1 MFQLQ
6 ISRYLFRKTKIN
18 LKVTMFG
25 SLMKWSHCYLLR
37 IWHFSTLWYFVIYK
51 SITTTSKH
59 GVALLKD
66 IHVFKH
72 LSKWKKNV
80 FIMIRK
86 NTESISI
93 SESISWYWAS
103 ILIFVYI
110 ARKKVHYWYLKD
122 KTILYDT

>member
-1 MFQLQ
+1 MESLLFTKDLTFFYVMIFCNLQ
-6 ISRYLFRKTKIN
+6 IKNNNKQA
-18 LKVTMFG
+18 
-25 SLMKWSHCYLLR
+25 
-37 IWHFSTLWYFVIYK
+37 WHGMAKCFWDFEQREKKCFWIT
-51 SITTTSKH
+51 TTTSKH

-93 SESISWYWAS
+93 SVAISWYWAS

-122 KTILYDT
+122 KRILYDT